1 MKRALVAL
9 AFISLLAPA
18 ALPLADFAVSPAAA
32 QSKSDLNRNTFGV
45 MASSPDLRDVA
56 VLIANVVDHEGGLRV
71 LPVNGKGPVQTITD
85 LLYLRG
91 IDAALLPSD
100 AIAYAAKNELHQGLT
115 DKIAYIVKL
124 ASLPVVLVARQDIE
138 RPADLAGKRLAHGN
152 TGSASFVAA
161 HMMLD
166 GLSSPFV
173 SVAGSEEAA
182 LEAVRSGKADAAI
195 FSGLN
200 TAQVLKRVSAKDK
213 LHVLPLQL
221 GESDADAYLP
231 AMLQPKDYPGLVSGE
246 PIETVASALV
256 LAVIKW
262 PPKSPQVPRMKR
274 FSDSLLESLA
284 KSSGRNIN
292 LAATAPGIERFAPA
306 QKWLDARKTPADVPK
321 TSRTVLKED

>member
-1 MKRALVAL
+1 MKHALVAL
-9 AFISLLAPA
+9 AFISILAPA
-18 ALPLADFAVSPAAA
+18 ALPLADFAIPPAAA
-32 QSKSDLNRNTFGV
+32 QAKSEINRNTFGV

-56 VLIANVVDHEGGLRV
+56 VLIANAVDHEGGLRV

-100 AIAYAAKNELHQGLT
+100 AIAYAARNGLHQGLS
-115 DKIAYIVKL
+115 DKVAYIVKL
-124 ASLPVVLVARQDIE
+124 ASLPVVLVAREGLE

-161 HMMLD
+161 HMILD

-173 SVAGSEEAA
+173 SVAGSEEDA
-182 LEAVRSGKADAAI
+182 LEAVRSGKSDAAI
-195 FSGLN
+195 FAGLN
-200 TAQVLKRVSAKDK
+200 TPQLLKDVSAKDK
-213 LHVLPLQL
+213 LHVVALQVS
-221 GESDADAYLP
+221 EADADAYLP
-231 AMLQPKDYPGLVSGE
+231 ALLQAKDYPGLVTGE
-246 PIETVASALV
+246 PIETIASALV

-306 QKWLDARKTPADVPK
+306 QKWLDARRTPADVPK
-321 TSRTVLKED
+321 TSRTVLKEN

>member
-1 MKRALVAL
+1 MKCAVKAL
-9 AFISLLAPA
+9 AFIAVLTPAVQPIADIAAP
-18 ALPLADFAVSPAAA
+18 PVAA
-32 QSKSDLNRNTFGV
+32 QTKSEINRNTFGV

-56 VLIANVVDHEGGLRV
+56 VLIANAVDHEGGLRV
-71 LPVNGKGPVQTITD
+71 LPVNGKGPIQTTTD

-100 AIAYAAKNELHQGLT
+100 AIAYAARNELHEGLP
-115 DKIAYIVKL
+115 DKVAYIVKL
-124 ASLPVVLVARQDIE
+124 ASVPVVLVARPGFE
-138 RPADLAGKRLAHGN
+138 RPADLAGRRLAHGN

-161 HMMLD
+161 HMLLD

-173 SVAGSEEAA
+173 SVAGTEEAS

-195 FSGLN
+195 FAGLD
-200 TAQVLKRVSAKDK
+200 TVEVLKRVSAKDK
-213 LHVLPLQL
+213 LHVIPLQIS
-221 GESDADAYLP
+221 ETVADAYLP
-231 AMLQPKDYPGLVSGE
+231 AMLQPKDYPGLVKSE

-284 KSSGRNIN
+284 KSPGRNIN
-292 LAATAPGIERFAPA
+292 LSATAPGIERFAPA
-306 QKWLDARKTPADVPK
+306 QKWLDARKVPVDVPK
-321 TSRTVLKED
+321 SSRTVLKED

>member
-1 MKRALVAL
+1 MKHALLAL
-9 AFISLLAPA
+9 AFISLLTPA
-18 ALPLADFAVSPAAA
+18 ALPLAEFVVPPAAA
-32 QSKSDLNRNTFGV
+32 QAKSDINRNTFGV

-56 VLIANVVDHEGGLRV
+56 VLIANAVDHEGGLRV

-100 AIAYAAKNELHQGLT
+100 AIAYAARNGLHEGLP
-115 DKIAYIVKL
+115 DKVAYIVKL
-124 ASLPVVLVARQDIE
+124 ASLPVVLVAREGFD

-161 HMMLD
+161 HMVLD
-166 GLSSPFV
+166 GLPAPFV

-182 LEAVRSGKADAAI
+182 LGALRSGEVDAAI

-200 TAQVLKRVSAKDK
+200 TAQLLKHVGAKDG
-213 LHVLPLQL
+213 LHVVPLQM
-221 GESDADAYLP
+221 GEADADAYLP
-231 AMLQPKDYPGLVSGE
+231 ALLQAKDYPGLVSGE

-262 PPKSPQVPRMKR
+262 PPKSPQVPRLKR
-274 FSDSLLESLA
+274 FSDSLLDSLA

-306 QKWLDARKTPADVPK
+306 QKWLDARRTPADVQK